1 MKVKAL
7 KTFSGAVSMHVGEIR
22 EIKDD
27 YILADLTKAGY
38 IEPDTPKRSVK
49 SNESKRN
56 NN

>member
-7 KTFSGAVSMHVGEIR
+7 KTFSGALSMHKGEVR
-22 EIKDD
+22 EISDD

-49 SNESKRN
+49 KNESK
-56 NN
+56 